1 MAAITYSDIINAN
14 KGINHAIVKGK
25 SYAEVH
31 ERVKAFRSIIPNGC
45 IETELLSVE
54 KGVCIIKA
62 IVRNEEGQIL
72 GTGIAYEKEGS
83 SFINDTSYI
92 ENCETSAV
100 GRALAFLGLGID
112 TSIASA
118 LEVQNAIKNQPQQ
131 PQQPQAQQ
139 AQPQQPPQAI
149 AEAKKGKLDTIMKMI
164 EQATTNEE
172 LDNIARITDQ
182 DLVPF
187 IVDAATA
194 KRSQINS
201 PHGT

>member
-14 KGINHAIVKGK
+14 KGIKHASVKGK

-62 IVRNEEGQIL
+62 TVRNEEGQIL

-131 PQQPQAQQ
+131 PQAQQ

-182 DLVPF
+182 DLMPF
-187 IVDAATA
+187 IVATAAA

>member
-14 KGINHAIVKGK
+14 KGIKHASVKGK

-112 TSIASA
+112 ASIASA

-131 PQQPQAQQ
+131 PQVQQ
-139 AQPQQPPQAI
+139 AQPQQPPQAVS
-149 AEAKKGKLDTIMKMI
+149 EAKNGKLTTIMKMI
-164 EQATTNEE
+164 EQAKTNEE

-182 DLVPF
+182 DLMPF
-187 IVDAATA
+187 IVGAAVA
-194 KRSQINS
+194 KRTQINS
-201 PHGT
+201 AEHGT

>member
-14 KGINHAIVKGK
+14 KGIKHSSVKGK

-31 ERVKAFRSIIPNGC
+31 ERVKAFRSIVPNGC

-112 TSIASA
+112 ASIASA

-131 PQQPQAQQ
+131 PQVQQ

-149 AEAKKGKLDTIMKMI
+149 AEAKKGKLDTIIKMI

-182 DLVPF
+182 DLMPY
-187 IVDAATA
+187 IVGAAVA
-194 KRSQINS
+194 KRTQINS
-201 PHGT
+201 AGHGT